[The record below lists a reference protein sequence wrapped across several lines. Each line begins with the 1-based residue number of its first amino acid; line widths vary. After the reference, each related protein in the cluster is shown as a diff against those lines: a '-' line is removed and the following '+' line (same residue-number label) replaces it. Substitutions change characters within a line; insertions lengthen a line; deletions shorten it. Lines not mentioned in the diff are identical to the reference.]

1 VDDTPE
7 LYARYLQ
14 APPFVGNR
22 PSQVYALNHL
32 VDFFR
37 RIFATPIRPIAQ
49 RRWFFSLTKW
59 RLAKRNKLPGK

>member
-1 VDDTPE
+1 
-7 LYARYLQ
+7 
-14 APPFVGNR
+14 
-22 PSQVYALNHL
+22 VYDLHHL

-49 RRWFFSLTKW
+49 RRWFFPITKW